1 MSVVDEDALR
11 SLLEE
16 VVEKT
21 VKKVLRSAPPEVGGG
36 DKWVRTV
43 ELARNHSLAQSTIR
57 QWIRAGKVEAK
68 LFGGAM
74 RVSLA
79 SFERFIS
86 MPHGDTQKALSP
98 EQLADRDE
106 VREHRDR
113 REKKG

>member
-1 MSVVDEDALR
+1 MGADR
-11 SLLEE
+11 E
-16 VVEKT
+16 V
-21 VKKVLRSAPPEVGGG
+21 A
-36 DKWVRTV
+36 RT
-43 ELARNHSLAQSTIR
+43 HSLAQSTIR

-86 MPHGDTQKALSP
+86 TPCRDQHKALSP

-113 REKKG
+113 QEA